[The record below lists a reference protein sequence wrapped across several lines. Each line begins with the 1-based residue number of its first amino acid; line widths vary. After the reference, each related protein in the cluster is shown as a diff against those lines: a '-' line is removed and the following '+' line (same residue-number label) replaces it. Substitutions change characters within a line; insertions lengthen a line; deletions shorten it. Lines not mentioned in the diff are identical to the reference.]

1 MLVKIFDTYVN
12 PDNVGNVEP
21 KFEGS
26 KEVGCSIWY
35 NTSMTNRVFSTE
47 IYFAIQ
53 DGEPVH
59 RTVEV
64 VDALNKGHD
73 LND

>member
-12 PDNVGNVEP
+12 PDNVCNVEP

-47 IYFAIQ
+47 ISFAIRN
-53 DGEPVH
+53 GKPLH

-64 VDALNKGHD
+64 VNALNKGIN